1 MILGWSKNEEPERPR
16 PREITRNCGQLLGH
30 LDELLPFLYIAQH
43 GASFR
48 DLHGRR
54 TEAAPGLFAVGART
68 GGDRPGI
75 APRVGLLLP
84 VGLCRD
90 ERARAAL
97 QELPAVLGDQ
107 RHGRLSDRRRAVQAK
122 LDAAFLGDLTIADKE
137 TLDGFF
143 ALRPGPG
150 LFGRL
155 HESFDY
161 ITEVLDDS
169 AGAVRITGAACFP
182 WRTYGELME
191 WYHGLRGSDRYG
203 AWSPLTPFFVCGN
216 TGALY
221 SYSTERWA
229 RAGLRPPAEE
239 PSKWFVIRPDLP
251 DAQIGIRLEMEEY
264 GWAKLHLTLDA
275 VTATIDL
282 SDVFDPFDELVAW
295 SREIDEGDLPVQME
309 IDEEG
314 QEAVLTVLRTENPG
328 RVLLRVTRKYTDDI
342 LLEGIVARAAL
353 AATLKTELLR
363 FFTTE
368 FDPRHWDRPGDEDP
382 EDEDVQV
389 KHRALNHPWLAKELM
404 SMP

>member
-1 MILGWSKNEEPERPR
+1 MILSWSKNEEPERPR
-16 PREITRNCGQLLGH
+16 PRAISRNCGQLLGH
-30 LDELLPFLYIAQH
+30 LNELLPLLYIAQY

-54 TEAAPGLFAVGART
+54 TEAAPGLFALGART
-68 GGDRPGI
+68 DGDRPGI
-75 APRVGLLLP
+75 APRVGLILP

-97 QELPAVLGDQ
+97 QELPAVLSD
-107 RHGRLSDRRRAVQAK
+107 RRYGRLSDRRAAVQAK
-122 LDAAFLGDLTIADKE
+122 LDKAFLGDLTIADKE

-150 LFGRL
+150 LFRRL

-161 ITEVLDDS
+161 VTELIDNP

-182 WRTYGELME
+182 WCTYGELME
-191 WYHGLRGSDRYG
+191 WYHHLREPDRFG
-203 AWSPLTPFFVCGN
+203 AWSVLTPFFVCGN
-216 TGALY
+216 TGALH

-229 RAGLRPPAEE
+229 RAGLRTPAEE
-239 PSKWFVIRPDLP
+239 PSKWFVIRPGLP
-251 DAQIGIRLEMEEY
+251 DAEVGIRLEMEEY
-264 GWAKLHLTLDA
+264 GWAKLHLEFDA
-275 VTATIDL
+275 VTATINL

-295 SREIDEGDLPVQME
+295 GREIDEGDLPIAME

-353 AATLKTELLR
+353 AAALKSELRR

-368 FDPRHWDRPGDEDP
+368 FDPQHWDRPYGDDP
-382 EDEDVQV
+382 EDEEAQV
-389 KHRALNHPWLAKELM
+389 KDRALNHPWLATEE
-404 SMP
+404 